1 MSTEVETPD
10 AGPAGEDPRGPGTP
24 RVDAAQYGLSAV
36 LLVVGAYTVY
46 DAIQLEVGF
55 ADPVGPRVFPLV
67 IGVGLAVTSVLLAV
81 ATARGSRPEPEAGE
95 DVDVTTP
102 ADWPTVLKLVGVIL
116 LTVAT
121 VSWLGWALAGAVL
134 FAGSA
139 WALGSR
145 TVIRDVLVGLVLAVA
160 SWYGF
165 VVGLGIPLTPGVL
178 DGIL

>member
-1 MSTEVETPD
+1 MSTEVEIPG
-10 AGPAGEDPRGPGTP
+10 AGAVDHGP
-24 RVDAAQYGLSAV
+24 RVDTAQYGLAAV

-46 DAIQLEVGF
+46 DATTLEVGF
-55 ADPVGPRVFPLV
+55 ADPVGPRIFPFV
-67 IGVGLAVTSVLLAV
+67 IGAGLVVTSMLLAV

-116 LTVAT
+116 LTIAT
-121 VSWLGWALAGAVL
+121 VTWLGWALSGAIL
-134 FAGSA
+134 FAGGA

-145 TVIRDVLVGLVLAVA
+145 TLIRDVLVGLLLAVG

>member
-1 MSTEVETPD
+1 VSTEAKSPD
-10 AGPAGEDPRGPGTP
+10 AGAADHGPAVRH
-24 RVDAAQYGLSAV
+24 VDAAQYGLAAV

-46 DAIQLEVGF
+46 DATTLEVGF
-55 ADPVGPRVFPLV
+55 GDPVGPRIFPFV
-67 IGVGLAVTSVLLAV
+67 IGTGLVVISALLAV

-116 LTVAT
+116 LTIAT
-121 VSWLGWALAGAVL
+121 VTWLGWALAGAIL
-134 FAGSA
+134 FAGAA
-139 WALGSR
+139 WSLGSR
-145 TVIRDVLVGLVLAVA
+145 TQIRDVLVGLVLAVV

>member
-10 AGPAGEDPRGPGTP
+10 AGPAGGDPGPGTP
-24 RVDAAQYGLSAV
+24 RVDAAQYGLAAV

-46 DAIQLEVGF
+46 DAATLEVGF
-55 ADPVGPRVFPLV
+55 ADPVGPRIFPFV
-67 IGVGLAVTSVLLAV
+67 IGAGLVVTSVLLAV
-81 ATARGSRPEPEAGE
+81 ATARGSRPAPEAGE

-116 LTVAT
+116 LTIAT
-121 VSWLGWALAGAVL
+121 VSWLGWALSGAIL
-134 FAGSA
+134 FAGAA

-145 TVIRDVLVGLVLAVA
+145 TVVRDVLVGLVLAVA

>member
-1 MSTEVETPD
+1 MSTQEETPTT
-10 AGPAGEDPRGPGTP
+10 PATTP
-24 RVDAAQYGLSAV
+24 RVDAAQYGLAAV
-36 LLVVGAYTVY
+36 LLAVGAYTVY
-46 DAIQLEVGF
+46 DAATLEVGF
-55 ADPVGPRVFPLV
+55 ADPVGPRIFPFV
-67 IGVGLAVTSVLLAV
+67 IGDGLVVTSVLLAI
-81 ATARGSRPEPEAGE
+81 ATARGSRPAPEAGE

-116 LTVAT
+116 LTIAT
-121 VSWLGWALAGAVL
+121 VSWLGWALAGAIL

-145 TVIRDVLVGLVLAVA
+145 TVIRDVLVGLVLAVG

-165 VVGLGIPLTPGVL
+165 VVGLGIPLAPGVL

>member
-1 MSTEVETPD
+1 VSTEAQIPD
-10 AGPAGEDPRGPGTP
+10 AEATDQSPP
-24 RVDAAQYGLSAV
+24 RVDAAQYGLAAV
-36 LLVVGAYTVY
+36 LLVIGAYTVY
-46 DAIQLEVGF
+46 DATTLEVGF

-67 IGVGLAVTSVLLAV
+67 IGAGLVVVSALLAV

-116 LTVAT
+116 LTIAT
-121 VSWLGWALAGAVL
+121 VSWLGWALSGAVL
-134 FAGSA
+134 FAGAA
-139 WALGSR
+139 WSLGSR
-145 TVIRDVLVGLVLAVA
+145 TLIRDVLVGLVLAVA

>member
-1 MSTEVETPD
+1 VSADLETP
-10 AGPAGEDPRGPGTP
+10 AST
-24 RVDAAQYGLSAV
+24 RVDAAQYGLAAV

-46 DAIQLEVGF
+46 DAMTLDVGF
-55 ADPVGPRVFPLV
+55 ADPVGPRVFPVV
-67 IGVGLAVTSVLLAV
+67 IGAGLVVTSVLLAV

-102 ADWPTVLKLVGVIL
+102 ADWPTVLKLVGVVL
-116 LTVAT
+116 LTIAT
-121 VSWLGWALAGAVL
+121 VGWLGWALAGAIL
-134 FAGSA
+134 FAGAA

-145 TVIRDVLVGLVLAVA
+145 TTIRDVLVGLVLAVA

>member
-46 DAIQLEVGF
+46 DAATLEVGF
-55 ADPVGPRVFPLV
+55 ADPVGPRVFPFV
-67 IGVGLAVTSVLLAV
+67 IGAGLAVTSVLLAV

-160 SWYGF
+160 SWYSF